1 MHFCPESVIS
11 TMQRAS
17 VPRLREACAIVVLL
31 GLCAACGGTLSGDD
45 SAPAASIRIDTRTP
59 TTLADSDMVVMH
71 ASVLDA
77 TGALLPR
84 AIVTWTS
91 GTPKTIDVSSDGH
104 LHGHVATSN
113 FCCDGA
119 GSWGREAKITA
130 AVPSN
135 PLIADTTIAYVMRYA
150 TMVALKP
157 NGVTSKTFP
166 QVASLAPGDSTLVH
180 ATGFVYG
187 PFFRDIPS
195 YDSLSVDQ
203 VLLWTSRSPQIATM
217 DRRGMVTGRSTGT
230 ATIVVQA
237 RGGLALDSG
246 FVVVR

>member
-1 MHFCPESVIS
+1 MVHHPKA
-11 TMQRAS
+11 R
-17 VPRLREACAIVVLL
+17 RLREAPLLVCLL
-31 GLCAACGGTLSGDD
+31 GMGVACAGTVSGDD
-45 SAPAASIRIDTRTP
+45 AVPAASIRIDTRTP

-77 TGALLPR
+77 TGALLPG
-84 AIVTWTS
+84 VTVMWTS
-91 GTPKTIDVSSDGH
+91 LTPKTIDVSSDGH

-119 GSWGREAKITA
+119 GSWGREAKIIATVA
-130 AVPSN
+130 NN
-135 PLIADTTIAYVMRYA
+135 PRIADTTIAYVMRYA

-157 NGVTSKTFP
+157 NGVVSKTFP
-166 QVASLAPGDSTLVH
+166 QVASLSPGDSAVLH

-187 PFFRDIPS
+187 PFFRDIAS

-203 VLLWTSRSPQIATM
+203 VMLWTSRSPLVASI
-217 DRRGMVTGRSTGT
+217 DRTGVVTGRSTGT
-230 ATIVVQA
+230 ATIVVQT

-246 FVVVR
+246 FVEIR

>member
-1 MHFCPESVIS
+1 MVH
-11 TMQRAS
+11 RARARR
-17 VPRLREACAIVVLL
+17 PRAWGIVGLLGMGAACA
-31 GLCAACGGTLSGDD
+31 GTVAGDD
-45 SAPAASIRIDTRTP
+45 VAPAASIRIDTRTP

-84 AIVTWTS
+84 ATVTWTS
-91 GTPKTIDVSSDGH
+91 GTPRTIDVSSDGH
-104 LHGHVATSN
+104 LHGHVATSI

-130 AVPSN
+130 AVASN

-150 TMVALKP
+150 TIVALKP
-157 NGVTSKTFP
+157 NGVVTKTFP
-166 QVASLAPGDSTLVH
+166 QVASLTPGDSSLLH

-187 PFFRDIPS
+187 AFVRNVPT

-203 VLLWTSRSPQIATM
+203 VMLWTSRSPQIATV
-217 DRRGMVTGRSTGT
+217 DRSGVVTARSSGT